1 VIGSLLVIAGLV
13 GSVYAVGFWGF
24 DRPLDPRKAMSIVIP
39 TVCSLAL
46 GGQVLLSSFF
56 LSVLSL
62 GNRQPKDSEA
72 LE

>member
-1 VIGSLLVIAGLV
+1 VIAGLV
-13 GSVYAVGFWGF
+13 GSVYVVAFWGF
-24 DRPLDPRKAMSIVIP
+24 DRPLDATKTMRIVIP
-39 TVCSLAL
+39 AVWSLAL

-62 GNRQPKDSEA
+62 GRGEEQPKETHA

>member
-1 VIGSLLVIAGLV
+1 M
-13 GSVYAVGFWGF
+13 
-24 DRPLDPRKAMSIVIP
+24 RIVIP
-39 TVCSLAL
+39 AVWSLAL

-62 GNRQPKDSEA
+62 GRGEEQPKETHA